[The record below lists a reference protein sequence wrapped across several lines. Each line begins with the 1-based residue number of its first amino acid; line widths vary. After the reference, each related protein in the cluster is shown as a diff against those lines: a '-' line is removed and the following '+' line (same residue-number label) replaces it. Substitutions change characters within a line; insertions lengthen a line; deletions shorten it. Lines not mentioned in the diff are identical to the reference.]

1 MTDQKTKVGV
11 IGLGGIA
18 QLVHLPILAKLDNA
32 VVTSVA
38 EINKSRLITLADKFN
53 VKERYK
59 DYKELLEK
67 SDVDAVIIS
76 TPTASHKDIAIDCL
90 KAKKDILVEKPLAR
104 NYTEAKQVVDTAKK
118 NKRKIMVGMN
128 LRYRPD
134 AMLLRSLL
142 GTGEIGTPFY
152 IKCGWIRRQSSDE
165 KWFTQKEQSGGGVII
180 DLGILLL
187 DLALWLF
194 DYPSIASVSTQNFMH
209 NTKNVEDTSVT
220 MLKCKSS
227 TLITMETSWS
237 LPIDRDLFYLNVYG
251 SKGFA
256 TLNPFRVYRRFDDQ
270 VMDLTPSQKESS
282 TTLFKKSYLNELK
295 SFIGAIRGLNP
306 VFSSGED
313 ALMRMKILEAM
324 YNSSKAQKEIKLK

>member
-1 MTDQKTKVGV
+1 
-11 IGLGGIA
+11 
-18 QLVHLPILAKLDNA
+18 
-32 VVTSVA
+32 
-38 EINKSRLITLADKFN
+38 
-53 VKERYK
+53 
-59 DYKELLEK
+59 
-67 SDVDAVIIS
+67 
-76 TPTASHKDIAIDCL
+76 
-90 KAKKDILVEKPLAR
+90 
-104 NYTEAKQVVDTAKK
+104 
-118 NKRKIMVGMN
+118 MVGMN

-142 GTGEIGTPFY
+142 GTGEIGNPFY
-152 IKCGWIRRQSSDE
+152 IKCGWIRRQSSGE

-194 DYPSIASVSTQNFMH
+194 DYPAIASVSTQNFNH

-227 TLITMETSWS
+227 SLITMETSWS

-256 TLNPFRVYRRFDDQ
+256 TLNPFRVYRRVDDQ

-282 TTLFKKSYLNELK
+282 TSLFKKSYLNELK
-295 SFIGAIRGLNP
+295 SFIGAVRGLNP

-324 YNSSKAQKEIKLK
+324 YNSSQTQKEIKLK